1 MLLCLHAS
9 LLGVTNVSF
18 DADVTHIKHHS
29 SMAVHQQ
36 SMTVYAFTQMVHTQM
51 IPAHEWF
58 LHDGLGSVTIIVF
71 IVIITIIIVSII
83 VNITIIIFVV
93 VVVMNIIITITIFI
107 PAGETCEKLGLKI
120 SLCWLIRRTRMT
132 TA

>member
-1 MLLCLHAS
+1 
-9 LLGVTNVSF
+9 
-18 DADVTHIKHHS
+18 
-29 SMAVHQQ
+29 
-36 SMTVYAFTQMVHTQM
+36 MTVYAFTQMVHTQM

-58 LHDGLGSVTIIVF
+58 LHDVLGSVTIIVF

-83 VNITIIIFVV
+83 VNITIIIVVV